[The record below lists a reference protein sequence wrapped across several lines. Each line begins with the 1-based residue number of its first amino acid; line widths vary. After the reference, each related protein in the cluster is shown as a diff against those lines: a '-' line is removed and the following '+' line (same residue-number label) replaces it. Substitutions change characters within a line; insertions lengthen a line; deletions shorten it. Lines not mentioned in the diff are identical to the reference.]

1 MREQGSSEPE
11 PGPSRGPQPTI
22 ATDTLILR
30 PWQESDALQ
39 LVKAFADPDIRE
51 WHTLQ
56 LDNEDAAARWMG
68 RWREKWEQGT
78 AAGWAITTPSDP
90 ETILGQV
97 AFRALYLD
105 EGMAEVSYW
114 VIPDYR
120 GEGIAARA
128 THALSEWAF
137 EHLGLY
143 RLEIVHSVRN
153 RRSCR
158 VALKAGFTPEG
169 IKRSL
174 QRYEQGGFHDMHLH
188 ARVRPAETPARAWDR
203 ALLGIVSHVRLW
215 TTTSILSAA
224 SALLALIYPY
234 AALIPLVTVTGVLVL
249 RITMVNLPS
258 RHLRPRPVEAGA
270 HHFIEQH

>member
-1 MREQGSSEPE
+1 MREQGSSERE
-11 PGPSRGPQPTI
+11 PGPSRGLQPTI
-22 ATDTLILR
+22 AANALILR
-30 PWQESDALQ
+30 PWQDSDALQ
-39 LVKAFADPDIRE
+39 LMKAFADPDIRE
-51 WHTLQ
+51 WHQLQ
-56 LDNEDAAARWMG
+56 LENENENEDAAARWMG
-68 RWREKWEQGT
+68 RWHEKWELGT
-78 AAGWAITTPSDP
+78 AAGWAITTVSNP

-158 VALKAGFTPEG
+158 AALKAGFTPEG

-174 QRYEQGGFHDMHLH
+174 QRYEHG
-188 ARVRPAETPARAWDR
+188 ARVRPAETPAQAWDR

-215 TTTSILSAA
+215 TTASVLSAA
-224 SALLALIYPY
+224 SALLALVYPY

-249 RITMVNLPS
+249 RVTMVDLPS
-258 RHLRPRPVEAGA
+258 RRFRPRPVEAGS
-270 HHFIEQH
+270 HHFINQH